1 MLSLCQASVGPVL
14 SKVLVLFHK
23 WMHLGILTGALSYL
37 MAKPSLAQKEGIAL
51 GQLSNEG
58 SPAPGKMVPP
68 IYVPCGIPFIYLIL
82 NLFFSHTLRPDYSFP
97 TLTFLSNV
105 ESSSPV

>member
-1 MLSLCQASVGPVL
+1 MLSIETRKPLRRTQRRSSSKTSCLRTVSSQQCQASVGPVL
-14 SKVLVLFHK
+14 LKVLVLFHK

-58 SPAPGKMVPP
+58 SPAPGKMCHAE
-68 IYVPCGIPFIYLIL
+68 YHLFI
-82 NLFFSHTLRPDYSFP
+82 
-97 TLTFLSNV
+97 
-105 ESSSPV
+105 